1 MKKLKLVHMIFL
13 GLILGTLFGI
23 LLSTIGIESPIVKFL
38 MPWLQLVGDLFL
50 RLIKM
55 IIVPLVFFSI
65 ISGVSHLSDLKKL
78 RSIGIKTLVIFFL
91 TTCAAVS
98 IGLIMAQVM
107 QPGAGLVLGELAN
120 KVEVKALPG
129 VQEQIL
135 GIFPSNPIDS
145 MAKGEML
152 PIISFSIFIGA
163 ALLLMGERGNALVDI
178 IDKASDMM
186 YKITDIVVK
195 FTPYGVFALMAKAT
209 ALFGLKN
216 FGPVFKFIL
225 ADYISN
231 FLLIAVIYTTLLIL
245 IGKVNPMKFYK
256 KTFPQW
262 LLAFSTCSS
271 SATLPVTMRV
281 SVEELGVPKETASF
295 VLPLGATINMNGTAI
310 FFGLVVMFVSQ
321 IYGLPIALGQQAMLV
336 LTGTLMAVGCAAVP
350 QSGLILG
357 IALITSMGMPLEAI
371 ALIAGIYR
379 IIDQAHTSTNSL
391 GDSLAAV
398 LVSSMEG
405 DLDREMFNNGGM
417 FAKNKSQ
424 SAEV

>member
-1 MKKLKLVHMIFL
+1 MKKLKLVHKIFL
-13 GLILGTLFGI
+13 GLILGTIFGI
-23 LLSTIGIESPIVKFL
+23 ILSNIGVESTFVAFL

-65 ISGVSHLSDLKKL
+65 ISGVSHLTDLKKL
-78 RSIGIKTLVIFFL
+78 RSIGIKSLVIFFL

-98 IGLIMAQVM
+98 IGLIIAQVM
-107 QPGAGLVLGELAN
+107 KPGAGLVLGEMAN
-120 KVEVKALPG
+120 SVEMKALPS

-135 GIFPSNPIDS
+135 GIFPTNPIDS

-163 ALLLMGERGNALVDI
+163 ALLMMGERGQILVDV
-178 IDKASDMM
+178 IDKASDVM
-186 YKITDIVVK
+186 YKITDMVVE

-209 ALFGLKN
+209 ALFGLKI

-225 ADYISN
+225 ADYTAN
-231 FLLIAVIYTTLLIL
+231 LLLIGVVYTALLIL
-245 IGKVNPMKFYK
+245 IGKVSPMKFYK
-256 KTFPQW
+256 KTFQQW

-281 SVEELGVPKETASF
+281 ANEELGVPKETASF
-295 VLPLGATINMNGTAI
+295 VLPLGATINMNGTSI

-321 IYGLPIALGQQAMLV
+321 IYGLPVALSQQAMLV

-357 IALITSMGMPLEAI
+357 IALITSMGLPLEAV
-371 ALIAGIYR
+371 ALVAGIYR
-379 IIDQAHTSTNSL
+379 IIDQIHTSTNSL
-391 GDSLAAV
+391 GDNLTAV

-417 FAKNKSQ
+417 FAKEKSI
-424 SAEV
+424 SA

>member
-1 MKKLKLVHMIFL
+1 MKKLKLVHKIFL
-13 GLILGTLFGI
+13 GLILGTIFGI
-23 LLSTIGIESPIVKFL
+23 ILSNIGVESPFVAFL

-65 ISGVSHLSDLKKL
+65 ISGVSHLTDLKKL
-78 RSIGIKTLVIFFL
+78 RSIGIKSLVIFFL

-98 IGLIMAQVM
+98 IGLIIAQVM
-107 QPGAGLVLGELAN
+107 KPGAGLVLGEMAN
-120 KVEVKALPG
+120 SVEMKVLPS

-135 GIFPSNPIDS
+135 GIFPTNPIDS

-163 ALLLMGERGNALVDI
+163 ALLMMGEKGQILVDV
-178 IDKASDMM
+178 IDRASDAM
-186 YKITDIVVK
+186 YKITDIVVE

-209 ALFGLKN
+209 ALFGLKI

-225 ADYISN
+225 ADYTAN
-231 FLLIAVIYTTLLIL
+231 LLLIGVVYTALLIL
-245 IGKVNPMKFYK
+245 IGKVSPMKFYK
-256 KTFPQW
+256 KTFQQW

-281 SVEELGVPKETASF
+281 ASEELGIPKETASF
-295 VLPLGATINMNGTAI
+295 VLPLGATINMNGTSI

-321 IYGLPIALGQQAMLV
+321 IYGLPVALSQQAMLV

-357 IALITSMGMPLEAI
+357 IALITSMGLPLEAV
-371 ALIAGIYR
+371 ALVAGIYR
-379 IIDQAHTSTNSL
+379 IIDQIHTSTNSL
-391 GDSLAAV
+391 GDNLTAV

-417 FAKNKSQ
+417 FAKEKSI
-424 SAEV
+424 SA

>member
-1 MKKLKLVHMIFL
+1 MKKLKLVHKIFL
-13 GLILGTLFGI
+13 GLILGTIFGI
-23 LLSTIGIESPIVKFL
+23 ILSNIGVESPFVAFL

-65 ISGVSHLSDLKKL
+65 ISGVSHLTDLKKL
-78 RSIGIKTLVIFFL
+78 RSIGIKSLVIFFL

-98 IGLIMAQVM
+98 IGLIIAQVM
-107 QPGAGLVLGELAN
+107 KPGAGLVLGEVAN
-120 KVEVKALPG
+120 SVEMKALPS

-135 GIFPSNPIDS
+135 GIFPTNPIDS

-163 ALLLMGERGNALVDI
+163 ALLMMGEKGQILVDV
-178 IDKASDMM
+178 IDKASDAM

-209 ALFGLKN
+209 ALFGLKI

-225 ADYISN
+225 ADYLAN
-231 FLLIAVIYTTLLIL
+231 FLLIGVVYTALLIL
-245 IGKVNPMKFYK
+245 IGKVSPMKFYK
-256 KTFPQW
+256 KAFQQW

-281 SVEELGVPKETASF
+281 ANEELGVPKETASF
-295 VLPLGATINMNGTAI
+295 VLPLGATINMNGTSI

-321 IYGLPIALGQQAMLV
+321 IYGLPVALSQQAMLV
-336 LTGTLMAVGCAAVP
+336 LTGTLMAIGCAAVP

-357 IALITSMGMPLEAI
+357 IALITSMGLPLEAV
-371 ALIAGIYR
+371 ALIAGVYR

-391 GDSLAAV
+391 GDNLTAV

-417 FAKNKSQ
+417 FAKEKSI
-424 SAEV
+424 SA